1 MLGKSLK
8 NTGVQVVGK
17 AITVLI
23 SLVTTAIL
31 VRKLGTVNYGLFTL
45 VTAVLILLDSLADFG
60 TRVIGVREAAKDV
73 SNHPGIFKN
82 LVVLRLVMASG
93 AMMIGLVWLL
103 VYPGI
108 SDIRN
113 EILLALLMSGFT
125 SLAGSLEI
133 IFQSKMRLDLKTLM
147 DVAFPGLFLIFLLV
161 WGGNLTLLWVFG
173 AYLAA
178 RGVSLIWGAWLVNKI
193 WKLERLKNVLVDKKT
208 WGWLLKESWPMGLYL
223 IIFTSYDRAL
233 DSMIINHYW
242 GASRVAWYGLG
253 YKIYGNLIMPAYFF
267 ISNVFPMLSVKNRDK
282 KKIFDRSLLISL
294 VMALTVMVVMYVLAP
309 LAIKILAG
317 DSFYASVEVL
327 RVLLLA
333 LGFSYIG
340 HIVGFTLI
348 SEGGQ
353 KEMLKVG
360 LGALLI
366 NLVLNLLLIPY
377 FGIIAAAWVTVLT
390 EAIAAGMMWFY
401 LRKKSL

>member
-147 DVAFPGLFLIFLLV
+147 DVAFPGLFLIFLSVVKNNLV
-161 WGGNLTLLWVFG
+161 GDCPGMNLPLKRLFVF
-173 AYLAA
+173 
-178 RGVSLIWGAWLVNKI
+178 SI
-193 WKLERLKNVLVDKKT
+193 LERPETIIGFPSSAFRLYAKSRARAFIFPDRLKI
-208 WGWLLKESWPMGLYL
+208 LLS
-223 IIFTSYDRAL
+223 
-233 DSMIINHYW
+233 
-242 GASRVAWYGLG
+242 GLG
-253 YKIYGNLIMPAYFF
+253 PSATPPPTK
-267 ISNVFPMLSVKNRDK
+267 R
-282 KKIFDRSLLISL
+282 
-294 VMALTVMVVMYVLAP
+294 
-309 LAIKILAG
+309 
-317 DSFYASVEVL
+317 
-327 RVLLLA
+327 LA
-333 LGFSYIG
+333 LRLPWRAPPVPFC
-340 HIVGFTLI
+340 L
-348 SEGGQ
+348 
-353 KEMLKVG
+353 
-360 LGALLI
+360 
-366 NLVLNLLLIPY
+366 
-377 FGIIAAAWVTVLT
+377 
-390 EAIAAGMMWFY
+390 
-401 LRKKSL
+401 

>member
-1 MLGKSLK
+1 
-8 NTGVQVVGK
+8 
-17 AITVLI
+17 
-23 SLVTTAIL
+23 
-31 VRKLGTVNYGLFTL
+31 
-45 VTAVLILLDSLADFG
+45 
-60 TRVIGVREAAKDV
+60 
-73 SNHPGIFKN
+73 
-82 LVVLRLVMASG
+82 
-93 AMMIGLVWLL
+93 
-103 VYPGI
+103 
-108 SDIRN
+108 
-113 EILLALLMSGFT
+113 
-125 SLAGSLEI
+125 
-133 IFQSKMRLDLKTLM
+133 
-147 DVAFPGLFLIFLLV
+147 
-161 WGGNLTLLWVFG
+161 
-173 AYLAA
+173 
-178 RGVSLIWGAWLVNKI
+178 
-193 WKLERLKNVLVDKKT
+193 
-208 WGWLLKESWPMGLYL
+208 
-223 IIFTSYDRAL
+223 
-233 DSMIINHYW
+233 
-242 GASRVAWYGLG
+242 
-253 YKIYGNLIMPAYFF
+253 MPAYFF

-360 LGALLI
+360 LAALLI